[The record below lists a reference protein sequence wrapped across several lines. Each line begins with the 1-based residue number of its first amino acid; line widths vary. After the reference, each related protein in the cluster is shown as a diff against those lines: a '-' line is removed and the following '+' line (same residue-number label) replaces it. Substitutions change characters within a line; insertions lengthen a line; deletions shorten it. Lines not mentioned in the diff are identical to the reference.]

1 MVEPSGRSDS
11 ILVHSFRKAY
21 LYQLC
26 ARHRIQYCRRY
37 CPQAQGP
44 TPSRRGGVNVLTG
57 PCNSGTNITLEGS
70 IWGAGDTRDVLGVRE
85 AWKQGVPAE
94 LRSGVSLE
102 ETLLSRHRDM
112 SSWCVW

>member
-1 MVEPSGRSDS
+1 MVEPSGVSDS

-37 CPQAQGP
+37 RPQAQGP
-44 TPSRRGGVNVLTG
+44 TPSRRGWSMCSRAPVTVGQVLH
-57 PCNSGTNITLEGS
+57 
-70 IWGAGDTRDVLGVRE
+70 WRGAFEAGYTRDVLGVCE

-94 LRSGVSLE
+94 VRSGVSLE
-102 ETLLSRHRDM
+102 EIKTP
-112 SSWCVW
+112 